1 MPLSLHFQSLV
12 IMLGPFTH
20 MLELTPLSGLLT
32 EISMVTQKQANEN
45 VSKVDMRPDW
55 GNILAVLAIF

>member
-1 MPLSLHFQSLV
+1 
-12 IMLGPFTH
+12 

>member
-1 MPLSLHFQSLV
+1 
-12 IMLGPFTH
+12 MLGPFRH